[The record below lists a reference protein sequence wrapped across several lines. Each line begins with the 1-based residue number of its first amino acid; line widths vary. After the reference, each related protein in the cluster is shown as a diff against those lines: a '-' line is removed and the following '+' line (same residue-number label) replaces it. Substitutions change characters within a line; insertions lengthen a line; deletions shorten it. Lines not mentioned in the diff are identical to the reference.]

1 MPANTSHALTT
12 AGIRRAIWEG
22 RDPKH
27 YKGKLEKKHLAKNKQ
42 GKIVSAA
49 KQRNAKKNQG
59 LKNFNKFKEKLKK
72 ENPAVGTIHKSKKPN
87 GDVETYKVIATSPML
102 ILKKA

>member
-49 KQRNAKKNQG
+49 KQRNAKKNQAF
-59 LKNFNKFKEKLKK
+59 LKFQAKVRKT
-72 ENPAVGTIHKSKKPN
+72 NPALGTKYTWKDKN
-87 GDVETYKVIATSPML
+87 GVVKTYKVAQWANGNKT
-102 ILKKA
+102 LKKA